1 MAMEGTTM
9 SFLQDSTHA
18 VSSVMPIPQM
28 FTEVSSHAKEQARPD
43 NKESAKEKKV
53 SEKDVQNI
61 VNDINSTLQTL
72 HTELSFSVDK
82 ETSKMVLK
90 VINTKT
96 HEVIRQ
102 IPAEDALRLSSRIS
116 KLLGTLVDQNA

>member
-1 MAMEGTTM
+1 M
-9 SFLQDSTHA
+9 SMLQDSMHT
-18 VSSVMPIPQM
+18 VSPVVAMPQM
-28 FTEVSSHAKEQARPD
+28 FAEATHQAAEKNRHASREA
-43 NKESAKEKKV
+43 AKEKKV

-61 VNDINSTLQTL
+61 VRDINSTLQSL

-96 HEVIRQ
+96 QEVIRQ

-116 KLLGTLVDQNA
+116 KLLGTLIDENA